1 MEPESLY
8 RAVAPVYDLLSPL
21 WRDWLYR
28 DALRAFDAAILD
40 ALPTGGDVLD
50 LGCGTGAVLERLV
63 ALDAGFGTYTVIDL
77 TPAMLDRAQAKVGH
91 VPGARFGRLD
101 LRAARRTVRSRRVG
115 LGARAPAEPVTVV
128 AAARARLRTRGR
140 LALFFELDGRSPRA
154 RTLRELW
161 WLFGVRL
168 VPSARRGAG
177 RGSRPSAASAASGP
191 TSRRRCTPSSRADL
205 SRFSS
210 RLQGDGLD
218 QIRGS

>member
-115 LGARAPAEPVTVV
+115 LGARAPG
-128 AAARARLRTRGR
+128 RAGN
-140 LALFFELDGRSPRA
+140 
-154 RTLRELW
+154 
-161 WLFGVRL
+161 
-168 VPSARRGAG
+168 G
-177 RGSRPSAASAASGP
+177 RGSGPRPPSDQGPARPLLRARRPLAAGEDAP
-191 TSRRRCTPSSRADL
+191 
-205 SRFSS
+205 
-210 RLQGDGLD
+210 
-218 QIRGS
+218 